1 MIDPPPRTLR
11 SDYMRFAKL
20 DTAARFNL
28 ASSGVAD
35 CAMANLGAE
44 IGSLKLHGSNS
55 YGYAPL
61 VEAVADRFSIDPACV
76 VMPGGGAS
84 FANHLALAA
93 LITPGDKVLIEEPTY
108 ELILRTLEYLQAR
121 VTRFDL
127 RLENDW
133 GLDPEQVARRLTP
146 ETRLVVLTNL
156 HNPTGAL
163 ATPATIAA
171 VAAAAGVG
179 ARVLIDEVYLELMF
193 MDGVAFTSFRSD
205 GNIVVTS
212 SLTKAYGLSGL
223 RCGWILAPPELA
235 EQMRRLNDLFASQ
248 PAHIAE
254 QLGVVALNRL
264 DELRARA
271 TAILDENR
279 AAYREILGGHP
290 ALEQSMFD
298 QGTTV
303 FPRVAG
309 GPGSGDRLFR
319 TLMDRFD
326 TSLVPGRFFGRPEH
340 VRIGMGQDPEATRE
354 GLLRVR
360 AVLDEIAS
368 HPRDDV
374 FDSPAVDLENHA
386 QGVAETRESF

>member
-1 MIDPPPRTLR
+1 MR
-11 SDYMRFAKL
+11 SDYMNFAKL
-20 DTAARFNL
+20 GTAARFGL

-35 CAMANLGAE
+35 CVMSDLGADV
-44 IGSLKLHGSNS
+44 GDLALHGSNS
-55 YGYAPL
+55 YGYPPL
-61 VEAVADRFSIDPACV
+61 VEAVAGRFAVPTECV

-93 LITPGDKVLIEEPTY
+93 LISPGDAVLIEDPTY

-127 RLENDW
+127 KLEDDW
-133 GLDPEQVARRLTP
+133 ALHPATVAGRITP

-163 ATPATIAA
+163 AAPETIAA
-171 VAAAAGVG
+171 VAEAAAAVG
-179 ARVLIDEVYLELMF
+179 AMVLIDEVYLELLF
-193 MDGVAFTSFRSD
+193 EDGRAFTAFRPE

-223 RCGWILAPPELA
+223 RCGWILAPAPIA
-235 EQMRRLNDLFASQ
+235 EKMRRLNDLFASL
-248 PAHIAE
+248 PAHVAE
-254 QLGVVALNRL
+254 QLGVVAFQRL
-264 DELRARA
+264 PALRARA

-290 ALEQSMFD
+290 ALQQIVFD
-298 QGTTV
+298 HGTTV

-309 GPGSGDRLFR
+309 GEGSGDRLFR
-319 TLMDRFD
+319 TLMDRFE
-326 TSLVPGRFFGRPEH
+326 TSLVPGRFFGRSEH
-340 VRIGMGQDPEATRE
+340 VRIGLSHNPATTRE

-360 AVLDEIAS
+360 AALDE
-368 HPRDDV
+368 
-374 FDSPAVDLENHA
+374 L
-386 QGVAETRESF
+386 